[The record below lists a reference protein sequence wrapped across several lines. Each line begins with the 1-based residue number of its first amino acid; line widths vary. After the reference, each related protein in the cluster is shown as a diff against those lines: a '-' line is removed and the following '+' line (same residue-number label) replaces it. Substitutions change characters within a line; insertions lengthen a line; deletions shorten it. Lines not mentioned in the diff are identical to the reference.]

1 MKYLIK
7 RNLML
12 FFRDK
17 ANVFF
22 SLLSVLIIVALYAFF
37 LGDIMVQDFSNMP
50 GAEFLATTW
59 IVAGILTVTPITTTL
74 GALGIMIE
82 DKVKIVKDFQASPL
96 KRSSLAIS
104 YISSAFVI
112 SMILTLITLVL
123 AETYIVFNGGELL
136 TLINLFKVL
145 GLIIFATASSSFMM
159 FFIASYFKT
168 VNSFGVASTVL
179 GTMIG
184 FLTGMYVPIGVL
196 PGPIQTVI
204 KIFPPSHTGLLFR
217 RVMMEQAEKISF
229 AGAPAEV
236 LEKFRLDMGVMYK
249 LGDFDFT
256 VAMSVAYLLIIT
268 AIFFALSVWK
278 ISQKQK

>member
-1 MKYLIK
+1 MRYLIK

-22 SLLSVLIIVALYAFF
+22 SMLSVLIIIGLYAFF
-37 LGDIMVQDFSNMP
+37 LGDMMVRNFSNLP
-50 GAEFLATTW
+50 GAEFLANTW
-59 IVAGILTVTPITTTL
+59 IMAGILTVTPVTTTL

-82 DKVKIVKDFQASPL
+82 DKVKIVRDFQASPL

-104 YISSAFVI
+104 YISSAFAI

-123 AETYIVFNGGELL
+123 AEAYIVIKGGELL
-136 TLINLFKVL
+136 SILNLIKVL
-145 GLIIFATASSSFMM
+145 GLIVFATVSSSFMM
-159 FFIASYFKT
+159 FFTASYFKT

-184 FLTGMYVPIGVL
+184 FLTGMYIPIGVL
-196 PGPIQTVI
+196 PGPIQTII

-229 AGAPAEV
+229 AGVPQEAFEN
-236 LEKFRLDMGVMYK
+236 FRLEMGVMYK
-249 LGDFDFT
+249 FGDFDLT
-256 VAMSVAYLLIIT
+256 PAMSIIYLSAIT

-278 ISQKQK
+278 ISKKQK